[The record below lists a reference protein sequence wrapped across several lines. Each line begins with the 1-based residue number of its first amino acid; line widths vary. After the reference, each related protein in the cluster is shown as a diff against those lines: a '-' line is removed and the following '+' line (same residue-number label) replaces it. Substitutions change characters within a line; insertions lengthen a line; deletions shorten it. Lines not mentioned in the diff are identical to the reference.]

1 MTALAGRWNFDGKP
15 DADRDVERMLAAQ
28 AIYGPHDVSQW
39 ATDTLALGRRLYRIL
54 PEDIHDAQPLTG
66 GNGRFVLVADVR
78 LDNRE
83 ELEGALGIAPAAARG
98 MADSAILLA
107 AWERWGEAAQKRFVG
122 EYAFVLWDAKEQCL
136 FLVRDPLGGRPL
148 QKHRGHKN
156 NANASMPK

>member
-28 AIYGPHDVSQW
+28 AIYGPHVVSLW

-54 PEDIHDAQPLTG
+54 PEDINDEQPLTG
-66 GNGRFVLVADVR
+66 GDGRIVLVADVR

-98 MADSAILLA
+98 RADSAILLA
-107 AWERWGEAAQKRFVG
+107 AWERWGEAALERFVG
-122 EYAFVLWDAKEQCL
+122 EYAFVQWDAKEQCL
-136 FLVRDPLGGRPL
+136 LLVSDPLGGGGREV
-148 QKHRGHKN
+148 REG
-156 NANASMPK
+156 PKMI